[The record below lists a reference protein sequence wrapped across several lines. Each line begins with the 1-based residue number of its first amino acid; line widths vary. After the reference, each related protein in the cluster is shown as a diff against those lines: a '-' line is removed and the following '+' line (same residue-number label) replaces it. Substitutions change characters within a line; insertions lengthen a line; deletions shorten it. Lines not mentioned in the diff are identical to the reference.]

1 MDTTEEPKRLHENN
15 ATGCVKTH
23 TSTPSSHTQ
32 HDTHNDIET
41 YTHLETHIHPE
52 IYHIHLEHPHTHTPR
67 APTPTLPYL
76 LSNGPGYKVP
86 RSPLSSGQSLH
97 DATQR
102 YLPLQTHL
110 QHTQDLGQ
118 GGRGRVHG
126 PKEDKDV
133 VGGGVGQQLE
143 VVGSVLVVGGYVESH
158 QPVEELLAGLV
169 VGEESVPVHMVARTG
184 EDKGLKKMYVSS
196 RDGRVGV

>member
-1 MDTTEEPKRLHENN
+1 M
-15 ATGCVKTH
+15 
-23 TSTPSSHTQ
+23 
-32 HDTHNDIET
+32 
-41 YTHLETHIHPE
+41 
-52 IYHIHLEHPHTHTPR
+52 
-67 APTPTLPYL
+67 
-76 LSNGPGYKVP
+76 
-86 RSPLSSGQSLH
+86 
-97 DATQR
+97 
-102 YLPLQTHL
+102 
-110 QHTQDLGQ
+110 
-118 GGRGRVHG
+118 
-126 PKEDKDV
+126 